1 MLTVARTADLAA
13 HTGQLLGHSDW
24 RLTTQ
29 AAIDDF
35 ARLTGDDQWIHTDPE
50 RAARDLPGG
59 RTLVHGLYLLSLVPV
74 LQREIWSVRQR
85 GRGLNYGYER
95 VRFIAPVSAG
105 SRVRL
110 ALSLNAVTPHAQGTR
125 LDTTAAIECEGLDR
139 PAVSAHNILLIM
151 DP

>member
-1 MLTVARTADLAA
+1 MLTVERTRDLSA
-13 HTGQLLGHSDW
+13 HSGTLLGHSGW
-24 RLTTQ
+24 RVMAQ
-29 AAIDDF
+29 DVVDDF
-35 ARLTGDDQWIHTDPE
+35 ARITGDDQWIHTDPE
-50 RAARDLPGG
+50 RARALPGG

-95 VRFIAPVSAG
+95 VRFIEPVSTG

-110 ALSLNAVTPHAQGTR
+110 ALSLLSVAPHAQGTR
-125 LDTTAAIECEGLDR
+125 LETSVTIECEGLAR